1 MYKKRT
7 TLYTSQKVP
16 FHPENYQIQGEYIQI
31 QGEMIYIHP
40 ENAIFGSN
48 YTDAKKCMS
57 SLLL

>member
-40 ENAIFGSN
+40 ENAIFG
-48 YTDAKKCMS
+48 
-57 SLLL
+57 